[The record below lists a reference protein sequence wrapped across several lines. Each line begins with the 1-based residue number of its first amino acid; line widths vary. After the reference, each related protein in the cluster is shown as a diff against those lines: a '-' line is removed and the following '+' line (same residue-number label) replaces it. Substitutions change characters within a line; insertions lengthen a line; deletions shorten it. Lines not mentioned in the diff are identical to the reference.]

1 MLAERPGPDGTRDE
15 AAVEAGSIIS
25 AAAFLSGTRTT
36 AAVRAARRCRLL
48 ALGNAELEALLVSHL
63 GLKDQLGLELAM
75 RSKDRRQCRRN
86 IVVVPNNG
94 SAGRPLTH

>member
-1 MLAERPGPDGTRDE
+1 MEKHPSTFNLQGAMLAERPGPDGTRDE

-63 GLKDQLGLELAM
+63 GFTI
-75 RSKDRRQCRRN
+75 N
-86 IVVVPNNG
+86 
-94 SAGRPLTH
+94 